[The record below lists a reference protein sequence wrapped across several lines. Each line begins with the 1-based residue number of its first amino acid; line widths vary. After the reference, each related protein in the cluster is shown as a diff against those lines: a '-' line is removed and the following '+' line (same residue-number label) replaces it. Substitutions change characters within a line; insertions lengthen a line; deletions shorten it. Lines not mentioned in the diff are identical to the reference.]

1 MSLPCVV
8 STVHLI
14 DLCIT
19 MVNMSMPTTSP
30 RKPHRN
36 VSATSFRNP
45 MRKPV
50 RKPVRNM
57 SAAKRKMYRRRR
69 IVVGIALLLLIML
82 VIFCVISLSKGIA
95 AIGKA
100 IAGHEVT
107 IVRQPVPDPRPVG
120 LTPHCTAKDIRLEL
134 STKSQT
140 VPMGGSVEL
149 TERFVYEG
157 NSSCLIDASDMNAV
171 LTINSS
177 EEVTQ
182 DKQATKDNKKKNSK
196 DSKDS
201 SKSVDYLSHA
211 VWRSDVCDMPLKP
224 LLMAKGDHF
233 EKKITWNTN
242 STSGKGCTA
251 DEDLPKVNRG
261 TYVLRI
267 EHKRVQ
273 GLHSEPVLI
282 NVQ

>member
-1 MSLPCVV
+1 
-8 STVHLI
+8 
-14 DLCIT
+14 
-19 MVNMSMPTTSP
+19 MSMPTTSP

-36 VSATSFRNP
+36 ASATSFRNP

-69 IVVGIALLLLIML
+69 IVVDIALLLLIML

-182 DKQATKDNKKKNSK
+182 GKQTTKDNKKKNNQDSKNSK
-196 DSKDS
+196 DSKDFKDS

>member
-1 MSLPCVV
+1 
-8 STVHLI
+8 
-14 DLCIT
+14 
-19 MVNMSMPTTSP
+19 MPTTSP

-36 VSATSFRNP
+36 ASATSFRNP

-82 VIFCVISLSKGIA
+82 VIFCVISLSKGVA

-182 DKQATKDNKKKNSK
+182 DKQATKDNKKKNNQDSKNSK
-196 DSKDS
+196 DSKDFKDS

>member
-1 MSLPCVV
+1 
-8 STVHLI
+8 
-14 DLCIT
+14 
-19 MVNMSMPTTSP
+19 MPDGIQ

-36 VSATSFRNP
+36 ASETSVSNP
-45 MRKPV
+45 M

-57 SAAKRKMYRRRR
+57 SAAKRRMYRRRR
-69 IVVGIALLLLIML
+69 IVVGIAFLLLLML
-82 VIFCVISLSKGIA
+82 AIFCVISLSKGIA

-120 LTPHCTAKDIRLEL
+120 LTPHCTDKDIRLEL

-182 DKQATKDNKKKNSK
+182 GKQSTKDNKKKNSK
-196 DSKDS
+196 DNKDFKDA
-201 SKSVDYLSHA
+201 SKSIDYLSNA
-211 VWRSDVCDMPLKP
+211 VWRSDVCDVSLRP

-282 NVQ
+282 SVQ

>member
-1 MSLPCVV
+1 
-8 STVHLI
+8 
-14 DLCIT
+14 

-30 RKPHRN
+30 REPHRN
-36 VSATSFRNP
+36 ASATSVRNP

-50 RKPVRNM
+50 RKTVRNM
-57 SAAKRKMYRRRR
+57 SAAKRRMYRRRR

-82 VIFCVISLSKGIA
+82 AIFCVISLSKGIA
-95 AIGKA
+95 AISKA

-107 IVRQPVPDPRPVG
+107 IVRHSVPDPRPVG
-120 LTPHCTAKDIRLEL
+120 LTPHCTDKDIRLEL

-149 TERFVYEG
+149 TERFVHEG

-182 DKQATKDNKKKNSK
+182 GKQETKDNKKKDNK
-196 DSKDS
+196 DNKDFKDA

-211 VWRSDVCDMPLKP
+211 VWRSDSCDTALKP

-242 STSGKGCTA
+242 TTVGKGCVA
-251 DEDLPKVNRG
+251 DEDLPKVDRG
-261 TYVLRI
+261 TYVARL
-267 EHKRVQ
+267 EHKRVP
-273 GLHSEPVLI
+273 GLHSEPVII

>member
-1 MSLPCVV
+1 
-8 STVHLI
+8 
-14 DLCIT
+14 
-19 MVNMSMPTTSP
+19 MVDMSMPTTSP

-36 VSATSFRNP
+36 ASATSFRNP
-45 MRKPV
+45 MRRPV

-107 IVRQPVPDPRPVG
+107 IVRQPVPGPRPVG

-182 DKQATKDNKKKNSK
+182 GKQTTKDNKKKNNQDSKNSK
-196 DSKDS
+196 DSKDFKDS